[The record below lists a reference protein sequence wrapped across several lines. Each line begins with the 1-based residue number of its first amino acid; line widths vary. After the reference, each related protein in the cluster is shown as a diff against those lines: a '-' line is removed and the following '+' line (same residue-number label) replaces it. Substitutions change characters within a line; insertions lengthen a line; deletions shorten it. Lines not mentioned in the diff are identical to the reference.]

1 MRSSYTFD
9 HLDEASQMGPIRSE
23 SDADEKDNEALQ
35 MGVILSTN
43 MIGMRSRVVK
53 ALASDK
59 ICYKLNISWEFH
71 IFMFGSLKAE
81 AAWCHTSF

>member
-35 MGVILSTN
+35 MGVIHSTN
-43 MIGMRSRVVK
+43 MIGMRSRVVR
-53 ALASDK
+53 ALAL
-59 ICYKLNISWEFH
+59 IRFAINEI
-71 IFMFGSLKAE
+71 
-81 AAWCHTSF
+81 

>member
-59 ICYKLNISWEFH
+59 ICYKRNI
-71 IFMFGSLKAE
+71 G
-81 AAWCHTSF
+81 

>member
-35 MGVILSTN
+35 KGPHPFNN
-43 MIGMRSRVVK
+43 MIGMRSRR
-53 ALASDK
+53 SESS
-59 ICYKLNISWEFH
+59 CFW
-71 IFMFGSLKAE
+71 
-81 AAWCHTSF
+81 

>member
-9 HLDEASQMGPIRSE
+9 HLDEASQMGPIHSE

-43 MIGMRSRVVK
+43 MIGMRSR
-53 ALASDK
+53 
-59 ICYKLNISWEFH
+59 
-71 IFMFGSLKAE
+71 GSE
-81 AAWCHTSF
+81 SSCS

>member
-35 MGVILSTN
+35 MGVIHSNN
-43 MIGMRSRVVK
+43 MIGMRSRR
-53 ALASDK
+53 SESS
-59 ICYKLNISWEFH
+59 CN
-71 IFMFGSLKAE
+71 
-81 AAWCHTSF
+81 